1 MVRRARSPQ
10 SPRRARSEPRAY
22 RQATLESLKA
32 SPRAVRAGSRRSLQ
46 LRVDSGSVS
55 RGGSTFPIGFSLFQR
70 VVVVEDIKRW
80 KAMLELPGQP
90 RENLMEAL
98 GELKKKIP
106 SKEVLLSTKIG
117 TPPPAGSGR
126 RGRRSRTAPPGGQ
139 RRRRA
144 GAPGGALLAERVR
157 VRCGAVRGAL
167 LGAPRRLRAVML
179 SSASPS
185 YVFLKG
191 VASEVRASFRVIL
204 HVGLCRC
211 WHRLG

>member
-55 RGGSTFPIGFSLFQR
+55 RGGAPFTRRTFPIGFSLFQR

-117 TPPPAGSGR
+117 TPPPAGALPVPQRVGPPGPQKPNSATWWP
-126 RGRRSRTAPPGGQ
+126 TAPPGGSA
-139 RRRRA
+139 RR
-144 GAPGGALLAERVR
+144 
-157 VRCGAVRGAL
+157 
-167 LGAPRRLRAVML
+167 
-179 SSASPS
+179 SPI
-185 YVFLKG
+185 G
-191 VASEVRASFRVIL
+191 
-204 HVGLCRC
+204 
-211 WHRLG
+211 